1 MLVLALGGGTVMTP
15 GCAQIAK
22 EQTLCI
28 YLRASIETLM
38 EHLENQTTNRPLLNK
53 SERPAMR
60 DRITN
65 LMSQRSET
73 YEKTAHI
80 VVDTEGKA
88 VEAVAYEILLKTG
101 LQQSQPQ

>member
-1 MLVLALGGGTVMTP
+1 MTP
-15 GCAQIAK
+15 ECAQIVK

-38 EHLENQTTNRPLLNK
+38 EHLEDQTMNRPLLNN

-65 LMSQRSET
+65 LMAQRSET

-80 VVDTEGKA
+80 VVDTEGKSI
-88 VEAVAYEILLKTG
+88 EAVAYEIMNMLN
-101 LQQSQPQ
+101 